1 MDHALSSRSAH
12 VARRARPLIH
22 LLRVMAMERS
32 RRRLGDLDDHLLR
45 DVGITPAEAR
55 REAERPTWNAP
66 DHWLR

>member
-1 MDHALSSRSAH
+1 
-12 VARRARPLIH
+12 
-22 LLRVMAMERS
+22 MAMQRS